1 MDLDVKVAEIVVVGN
16 GANPGDSVLGS
27 RSAAPSR
34 TRVTEVGGF
43 PHGSAMSLSV
53 SLMILFGSA
62 MAEGGQ
68 AETGTETGVV
78 IVDRQQNSS
87 LRTRRRG

>member
-1 MDLDVKVAEIVVVGN
+1 
-16 GANPGDSVLGS
+16 
-27 RSAAPSR
+27 
-34 TRVTEVGGF
+34 
-43 PHGSAMSLSV
+43 MSLSV

-68 AETGTETGVV
+68 AKTGTETGVV